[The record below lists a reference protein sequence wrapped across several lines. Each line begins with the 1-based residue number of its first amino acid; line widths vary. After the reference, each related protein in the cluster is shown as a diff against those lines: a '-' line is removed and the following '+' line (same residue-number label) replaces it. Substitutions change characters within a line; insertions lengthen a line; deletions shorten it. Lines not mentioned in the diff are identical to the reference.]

1 MFYTYM
7 LRCKDNSIYTGI
19 TVDIK
24 RRLKEHKEKGKKS
37 AKYTAV
43 HNAEKI
49 EAVWKSENKS
59 LASKLEFHIKRLKK
73 AEKEDIIITKD
84 LSKYLKDKI
93 EIDKYKFIGNTIK

>member
-1 MFYTYM
+1 M
-7 LRCKDNSIYTGI
+7 
-19 TVDIK
+19 
-24 RRLKEHKEKGKKS
+24 
-37 AKYTAV
+37 